1 MDVSHRLKWIGR
13 RPWRGRV
20 NRRRYNKIT
29 ARSPVIMSAGSPS
42 SPGGPNGIIRSQSFA
57 GFSTQQER
65 RSRSHSFVGNNGIL
79 KKPQGKLKKMNISA
93 HKNNS
98 MPKDVHP
105 KRMDEMYEVLKRGL
119 MEYLEVNQ
127 AELDKLT
134 IQLHDL
140 RGTSRLGIMYEL
152 DKQIKAIERYKR
164 RLEFHISKVDELY
177 ESFCMMKRLRDGA
190 SKMKQAFEMSPSTKS
205 TRESLVEIIK
215 TYKETTEALCSL
227 EVEIGK
233 LLGEFHIK
241 MKGLA
246 GFARLCPGDQYEIFM
261 RYGRQQ
267 WKLKG
272 RIEVNDRQS
281 WDGEE
286 IIFFPLINDLF
297 SIKVSELKGLATHLL
312 VGNVTCETKAL
323 FTTQPQMVA
332 VDINDLGTVKLNLE
346 VIWYPFDKEDL
357 TPSTGNLHKASNVQ
371 RRSSISSQGTPE
383 TPTFEAFSFWKCLT
397 PSANRLRLSFIDA
410 LRDIFCD
417 KLQRSRSFSDLPS
430 LRLWPSERLE
440 LYPSQLEDDMFDDG
454 CSLGKSSTSLSQRC
468 LVDGSCLPQ
477 PSKAS
482 SDCVYSRPEI
492 TLTPPEFRE
501 EEEEEEEEV
510 SQPPQTQ
517 TVAAKTAEGM
527 GDPAALVLDTVQE
540 ECTDTGESST
550 CGHPPV
556 GLEVDMLLETNVPVG
571 ILQDPEEVSD
581 LRPVELGPD
590 EGNLTKQL
598 VKRLKSTEGG
608 LASSDGQD
616 SGRFVHGDYA
626 GTRPAT
632 TMSLE
637 EALQSL
643 LLSLEPH
650 KEHYK
655 ELHDLDQ
662 EVMQLEDLLK
672 PADSEFGSMICSD
685 VFCFQRKAS
694 VSRSL
699 TVESVLESFD
709 FLNISD
715 LEDDGEIDR
724 GSECSDLEARKATI
738 SAHQDARG
746 HVSEAWTEDTGVGSS
761 VAGSPLPLTTGNES
775 QDLAIIKHLQ
785 LSEHLLQQLLAFEE
799 YPVLRDN
806 LLDKISQQI
815 NVLEKVVEMNTEK
828 LRSNDPIL
836 EVPALLQKHQALQSS
851 WLGSS
856 TTGSAFYVPA
866 HRLAEQLSSHFGQ
879 SVDETS
885 PSHRETVF
893 QIAMNQMLDKP
904 ELFPSP
910 TVDEVI
916 TIWQFSNFLTC
927 LDTSDLGSHL
937 ARLANEV
944 SLEQS
949 LRSMRPKEKLE
960 MLEAQ
965 PARSLHPLEETLKM
979 IAFLLLEA
987 SSELVQAT
995 SSYLTTASMDNT
1007 FREKALLYY
1016 TKAVLEPNVK
1026 LQRAACAA
1034 LKCINAYESIDV
1046 LVGLCRSEK
1055 DVLRQ
1060 AATESLLSLGEDG
1073 RLAYEQLDKDPQEI
1087 VQLAGR
1093 RGNAVSTAF

>member
-1 MDVSHRLKWIGR
+1 
-13 RPWRGRV
+13 
-20 NRRRYNKIT
+20 
-29 ARSPVIMSAGSPS
+29 MSAGSPS

-57 GFSTQQER
+57 GFSSQQER
-65 RSRSHSFVGNNGIL
+65 RSRCHSFIGNNGIL
-79 KKPQGKLKKMNISA
+79 KKPSKKMNISA

-98 MPKDVHP
+98 IPKDVQP
-105 KRMDEMYEVLKRGL
+105 KRMDEMYGVLKRGL
-119 MEYLEVNQ
+119 MEYLEINQ

-140 RGTSRLGIMYEL
+140 RGTSRLDIMYEL

-177 ESFCMMKRLRDGA
+177 ETFCMVNRLRDGA
-190 SKMKQAFEMSPSTKS
+190 SKMKQAFEMSPSTKN

-215 TYKETTEALCSL
+215 SYKESTEALCSL

-312 VGNVTCETKAL
+312 VGSVTCETKDL

-357 TPSTGNLHKASNVQ
+357 TPSTGNLHKASNVH
-371 RRSSISSQGTPE
+371 RHSSMHSQSIPE
-383 TPTFEAFSFWKCLT
+383 TPTSEAFSFW
-397 PSANRLRLSFIDA
+397 
-410 LRDIFCD
+410 
-417 KLQRSRSFSDLPS
+417 
-430 LRLWPSERLE
+430 
-440 LYPSQLEDDMFDDG
+440 PSQPEDDIFDDG
-454 CSLGKSSTSLSQRC
+454 CSLGKSSVSLSPRC
-468 LVDGSCLPQ
+468 LADGSCLPQ
-477 PSKAS
+477 PGRAP
-482 SDCVYSRPEI
+482 SDRVCSHPEI
-492 TLTPPEFRE
+492 TLTPPEFQEE

-510 SQPPQTQ
+510 SQPPQAQ
-517 TVAAKTAEGM
+517 TVEGM
-527 GDPAALVLDTVQE
+527 GDPAALVLHTVE
-540 ECTDTGESST
+540 EETTDDGGPSEH
-550 CGHPPV
+550 GRPPPAGPEGDV
-556 GLEVDMLLETNVPVG
+556 FPETNVPVG
-571 ILQDPEEVSD
+571 ILQDPDEMSD
-581 LRPVELGPD
+581 VRPVELDPG

-598 VKRLKSTEGG
+598 VRRLKSTEGG
-608 LASSDGQD
+608 LAPAGGQD
-616 SGRFVHGDYA
+616 SGHLVHGEHA
-626 GTRPAT
+626 GTRSDST
-632 TMSLE
+632 TSLG
-637 EALQSL
+637 EALQGL

-650 KEHYK
+650 KGHYK

-662 EVMQLEDLLK
+662 ETMRLEHLLK
-672 PADSEFGSMICSD
+672 PADSEFGSIIFSD
-685 VFCFQRKAS
+685 VFCLQRKQS
-694 VSRSL
+694 VSRSRAASVSL

-715 LEDDGEIDR
+715 LEDDGENDG
-724 GSECSDLEARKATI
+724 GSECSDLDARRATV
-738 SAHQDARG
+738 SAHRDARR

-775 QDLAIIKHLQ
+775 LDLAIIKHLQ

-799 YPVLRDN
+799 YPVIRDN

-815 NVLEKVVEMNTEK
+815 NVLEHMAEMNTER

-836 EVPALLQKHQALQSS
+836 EVPALLQRHQALQSS
-851 WLGSS
+851 WFTSS
-856 TTGSAFYVPA
+856 TTGSAFYVPV
-866 HRLAEQLSSHFGQ
+866 HRLAKQLSAHFGQ

-885 PSHRETVF
+885 PGHRQTVF

-904 ELFPSP
+904 DLFPSP
-910 TVDEVI
+910 TVEEVI
-916 TIWQFSNFLTC
+916 TIWQFSNYLTC

-949 LRSMRPKEKLE
+949 LRSMRPEKRLE

-979 IAFLLLEA
+979 MAFLLLEG
-987 SSELVQAT
+987 SGHLVQAT
-995 SSYLTTASMDNT
+995 ASYLNTASTDNT
-1007 FREKALLYY
+1007 FRDKALLYY
-1016 TKAVLEPNVK
+1016 TKAILEPNVK

-1046 LVGLCRSEK
+1046 LLGLCRSER

-1060 AATESLLSLGEDG
+1060 AAAESLLSLGEEG
-1073 RLAYEQLDKDPQEI
+1073 RLAYEQLDKVPQET
-1087 VQLAGR
+1087 VRLAGR

>member
-383 TPTFEAFSFWKCLT
+383 TPTFEAFSFW
-397 PSANRLRLSFIDA
+397 
-410 LRDIFCD
+410 
-417 KLQRSRSFSDLPS
+417 
-430 LRLWPSERLE
+430 
-440 LYPSQLEDDMFDDG
+440 PSQLEDDMFDDG